1 MENKNVRE
9 LTCIVCPRGCQMT
22 VTLGDEIEVVGNIC
36 PRGKVYAQNEC
47 INPQRTITSTV
58 RTSDGGVVA
67 VKTEGTIPK
76 AKMMECMD
84 IINSIVAELPVRV
97 GDVLAENIFGTRIVA
112 TQNKE

>member
-1 MENKNVRE
+1 MNKRA

-22 VTLGDEIEVVGNIC
+22 VEIGDEISVSGNLC

-47 INPQRTITSTV
+47 VNPQRTVTSTV

-76 AKMMECMD
+76 AKMMECME
-84 IINSIVAELPVRV
+84 IINSIVLELPVKV
-97 GDVLAENIFGTRIVA
+97 GDVACEDVFGTRIVV
-112 TQNKE
+112 TQNKH

>member
-1 MENKNVRE
+1 MNKRE

-22 VTLGDEIEVVGNIC
+22 VEMGDEITVSGNLC

-47 INPQRTITSTV
+47 VNPQRTVTSTV

-67 VKTEGTIPK
+67 VKTEVTIPK
-76 AKMMECMD
+76 AKMMECME
-84 IINSIVAELPVRV
+84 IINSIVLDLPVKV
-97 GDVLAENIFGTRIVA
+97 GDVAYEDAFGTRIVV

>member
-1 MENKNVRE
+1 MNKRE

-22 VTLGDEIEVVGNIC
+22 VEIGDEISVSGNLC

-47 INPQRTITSTV
+47 VNPQRTVTSTV

-76 AKMMECMD
+76 AKMMECME
-84 IINSIVAELPVRV
+84 IINSIVLDLPVKV
-97 GDVLAENIFGTRIVA
+97 GDVACEDVFGTRIVV
-112 TQNKE
+112 TQNKH

>member
-1 MENKNVRE
+1 MNKRE

-22 VTLGDEIEVVGNIC
+22 VEIGDEISVSGNLC

-47 INPQRTITSTV
+47 VNPQRTVTSTV

-76 AKMMECMD
+76 AKMMECME
-84 IINSIVAELPVRV
+84 IINSIVLELPVKV
-97 GDVLAENIFGTRIVA
+97 GDVACEDVFGTRIVV
-112 TQNKE
+112 TQNKH

>member
-1 MENKNVRE
+1 MNKRE

-22 VTLGDEIEVVGNIC
+22 VEMGDEITVSGNLC

-47 INPQRTITSTV
+47 VNPQRTITSTD

-76 AKMMECMD
+76 AKMMECME
-84 IINSIVAELPVRV
+84 IINSIVLDLPVKV
-97 GDVLAENIFGTRIVA
+97 GDVAYEDAFGTRIVV

>member
-1 MENKNVRE
+1 MNKRE

-22 VTLGDEIEVVGNIC
+22 VEIGEEISVSGNLC

-47 INPQRTITSTV
+47 VNPQRTVTSTV

-76 AKMMECMD
+76 AKMMECME
-84 IINSIVAELPVRV
+84 IINSIVLELPVKV
-97 GDVLAENIFGTRIVA
+97 GDVVREDVFGTRIVV
-112 TQNKE
+112 TQNKQ